1 MIDPGTQTQ
10 QGIAFDII
18 GYIPAT
24 FGVAYSDIFRDG
36 ELIAH
41 GVNQCYYVDENVPHG
56 IHTYSIQNVYYD
68 HLFFDYPTKACLQSI
83 EVRPCY
89 PPKNFEVSTE
99 MLNGTDELNRLTWDK
114 EDDIPLRDDVKT
126 YYEIYR
132 KSILDNQYALIGA
145 LAKDNASASFEYLDT
160 VPQGTYY
167 YKVNDYNVFPT
178 GSCQSDFANQY
189 GECAIIGSIA
199 AEAEWSQGTDGV
211 ELHWG
216 EDLFKAHCQYEN
228 GEFIEAVGY
237 EGNLSWGFKASGAD
251 MLGSF
256 VKSVSLYS
264 VADGEYDI
272 LIYSGY
278 NSPTTIVWQQTV
290 QLTGVNQWHTVNFEH
305 PYQIMTW
312 PIWIIIHQQGIENP
326 AAYAHDDGS
335 SDDGRW
341 VCLDGYYWYKPELN
355 GSFMVRADIDNQL
368 DGEELLQLEEPT
380 VGELHY
386 NLYRS
391 HDNGSYEKIAQ
402 FPFPGFWSHVRYFD
416 PIDVTEYSCFNYKVT
431 ITFRDEYGHLC
442 ESQPAPNA
450 ENPSIDWA
458 EVCGTWNIDETIE
471 NENLALYP
479 NPTTGLL
486 TIAMDGFSYAEVY
499 DLMGRMIKR
508 SQRPILDLCGLS
520 QGIYVV
526 KVFDKIGNNRIRKV
540 IKN

>member
-1 MIDPGTQTQ
+1 M
-10 QGIAFDII
+10 
-18 GYIPAT
+18 
-24 FGVAYSDIFRDG
+24 
-36 ELIAH
+36 
-41 GVNQCYYVDENVPHG
+41 
-56 IHTYSIQNVYYD
+56 
-68 HLFFDYPTKACLQSI
+68 
-83 EVRPCY
+83 
-89 PPKNFEVSTE
+89 
-99 MLNGTDELNRLTWDK
+99 NGTDELNRLTWDK

-145 LAKDNASASFEYLDT
+145 LAKDNTSETFEYLDT
-160 VPQGTYY
+160 VSQGTYY

-178 GSCQSDFANQY
+178 GSCQSDFAEQY
-189 GECAIIGSIA
+189 GECMIIGSIA
-199 AEAEWSQGTDGV
+199 AEAEWDQGTDGV

-228 GEFIEAVGY
+228 GEFIDAVGY
-237 EGNLSWGFKASGAD
+237 EGNLSWGFKATGAD

-335 SDDGRW
+335 TDDGRW
-341 VCLDGYYWYKPELN
+341 VCLDGYWYKPELN
-355 GSFMVRADIDNQL
+355 GSFMVRADIDNQME
-368 DGEELLQLEEPT
+368 GEDLLLLEEPSM
-380 VGELHY
+380 GELHY

-391 HDNGSYEKIAQ
+391 HDNGSYEKITQ
-402 FPFPGFWSHVRYFD
+402 FPYPGYWSHVRYFD
-416 PIDVTEYSCFNYKVT
+416 PIDETDYSCYNYKVT

-450 ENPSIDWA
+450 EDPSIDWA
-458 EVCGTWNIDETIE
+458 EVCDTWSISEIVE
-471 NENLALYP
+471 NKNLILYP
-479 NPTTGLL
+479 NPTTGKV
-486 TIAMDGFSYAEVY
+486 TVVGIEAAEVMVY
-499 DLMGRMIKR
+499 NVLGQLVKTVWGTNEVDLSGLVEGVYLLRITDAEGRNHTER
-508 SQRPILDLCGLS
+508 L
-520 QGIYVV
+520 VV
-526 KVFDKIGNNRIRKV
+526 KE
-540 IKN
+540 